1 MYKTLNSY
9 TLIHSYEFM
18 IWIHYWKK
26 RIQYSEFVILNSVVK
41 YVMCIYE
48 FKNQNSDFCNEFIY
62 EFNFYEFMY
71 LKS

>member
-1 MYKTLNSY
+1 
-9 TLIHSYEFM
+9 
-18 IWIHYWKK
+18 
-26 RIQYSEFVILNSVVK
+26 
-41 YVMCIYE
+41 MCIYE